1 MNRTLLPST
10 CSPPGRDQ
18 RGVAMLF
25 ALMVLG
31 SLGILTMFLVAS
43 GAVNRRMGSDDVTK
57 LKALRYAEAGVFE
70 AMARIQRGE
79 GPDIDDLG
87 APRQVVQVL
96 NASAVGAAGADTTL
110 LATGQPNGDWLPYTT
125 ATKGVGALTIEFKTD
140 PARTLI
146 YRYDKTANPPVQF
159 STGRPIYRVTAT
171 GTVGTVTRTVVTEVV
186 WNTIQFDIRGALAS
200 NQGVDFSGSGV
211 ACGYNHRGDTPTG
224 TGALSRL
231 GGGGCAENLLAVPP
245 RWEWT
250 TGSIP
255 GMWSTGAASSA
266 GNAFG
271 APAMSGS
278 NPSFYAGPWEVVGM
292 TKAEFFSWVGPPV
305 AALPSN
311 PNGIYYLDNDAT
323 QQNATGHW
331 ADKTGSGFLYAD
343 GDLDLHSNWRGVIY
357 AEGNLKINGNAW
369 ILGAVINKGSAPIQ
383 FNGNATILYSRES
396 LTEHVA
402 KAGIGKFATLSWRE

>member
-1 MNRTLLPST
+1 M
-10 CSPPGRDQ
+10 
-18 RGVAMLF
+18 
-25 ALMVLG
+25 
-31 SLGILTMFLVAS
+31 
-43 GAVNRRMGSDDVTK
+43 
-57 LKALRYAEAGVFE
+57 
-70 AMARIQRGE
+70 
-79 GPDIDDLG
+79 
-87 APRQVVQVL
+87 
-96 NASAVGAAGADTTL
+96 
-110 LATGQPNGDWLPYTT
+110 
-125 ATKGVGALTIEFKTD
+125 
-140 PARTLI
+140 
-146 YRYDKTANPPVQF
+146 
-159 STGRPIYRVTAT
+159 
-171 GTVGTVTRTVVTEVV
+171 V

-211 ACGYNHRGDTPTG
+211 ACGYNHRRRHADRNRRLVAARRRRLRREPARRPAAVGMDDG
-224 TGALSRL
+224 VDSRHVEHRRGL
-231 GGGGCAENLLAVPP
+231 ERRKRVRRPGHVGQQSVLLRRSV
-245 RWEWT
+245 
-250 TGSIP
+250 
-255 GMWSTGAASSA
+255 
-266 GNAFG
+266 
-271 APAMSGS
+271 
-278 NPSFYAGPWEVVGM
+278 EVVGM